1 MTAASV
7 ALLALLLTPVSPQA
21 IAPDGE
27 PAPSEAPVLE
37 LELEP
42 AISVPAGAWDQ
53 VFSVAT
59 IQPRLHADG
68 VPVVVVPAGDHPQ
81 AELAVRAL
89 KAVLAAS
96 HRVTLARR
104 AAPVTLGDDGEIARR
119 VAKQGYD
126 RVVVVRTFDVDGRV
140 QAVIG
145 VLDAEGR
152 MLEAFVAWSDEPLAA
167 PGGVALG
174 VTEDALVATIPEHD
188 GAEAPHQAELTDAAV
203 GGRHGPGP
211 ASSRSDR
218 GRGEPAGR
226 RRGAASHGRAS
237 THGVRLG
244 VGLGMIFVGA
254 GTFAVGL
261 PLALADRRQRSD
273 AAVASVVLGAV
284 VASVGITLAASVP
297 FARRSH
303 RRSAKTHDPPSSPPR
318 EPAARTLSLHPMV
331 SSTGGGAVL
340 EGRF

>member
-1 MTAASV
+1 MTATSV
-7 ALLALLLTPVSPQA
+7 ALLALLLTPAPPQTA
-21 IAPDGE
+21 APNGV
-27 PAPSEAPVLE
+27 PAPSEAPA

-42 AISVPAGAWDQ
+42 ATSVPAGAWDH

-68 VPVVVVPAGDHPQ
+68 VRVVVVPAGDHPQ

-89 KAVLAAS
+89 KTVLTDS

-119 VAKQGYD
+119 VARQGYD

-145 VLDAEGR
+145 VLDAEGHA
-152 MLEAFVAWSDEPLAA
+152 LEAFVAWSDEPLAA
-167 PGGVALG
+167 PGGVSLG
-174 VTEDALVATIPEHD
+174 VTEDALGATILEHD
-188 GAEAPHQAELTDAAV
+188 AAAAEPTDA
-203 GGRHGPGP
+203 PGP
-211 ASSRSDR
+211 ASGRSDR
-218 GRGEPAGR
+218 GRGEPAAR
-226 RRGAASHGRAS
+226 RRGAASHGGAR

-254 GTFAVGL
+254 GAFGVGL

-297 FARRSH
+297 FARRSQ
-303 RRSAKTHDPPSSPPR
+303 RRSAKAHDPQSSLPR
-318 EPAARTLSLHPMV
+318 EPAARTLSLHPVV
-331 SSTGGGAVL
+331 SPTGGAAVL